1 MSLNWK
7 FTDTEV
13 LDKLEDNTN
22 ENGITN
28 CLIWGCMI
36 ADLGEITKDNI
47 SEWLVRGHMLKQVGL
62 ALGRR
67 ANDDGEIEEWVPS
80 VEDLQARIGLVTNVS
95 TTTRAQFRKKVIKI
109 LERDADTFAVN
120 KLKEVKV

>member
-1 MSLNWK
+1 
-7 FTDTEV
+7 
-13 LDKLEDNTN
+13 
-22 ENGITN
+22 
-28 CLIWGCMI
+28 MI

-67 ANDDGEIEEWVPS
+67 ANENGEIEEWVPS